1 MIFCNIHRLQG
12 KALCNLVKSYDR
24 VKLKW
29 LCHKLGME
37 LDGVERLI
45 VKLIIDGELNGR
57 LDQVN
62 MFLILKERDNKAN
75 AILNSLSLWLKS
87 VNTLRNTINSR
98 AANKMSQSSFG
109 GGMRSYGGMSDFGGF
124 GMMDYFD
131 DDINDDLYVMDQSF
145 LSWN

>member
-1 MIFCNIHRLQG
+1 M
-12 KALCNLVKSYDR
+12 VKSYDR
-24 VKLKW
+24 VKLGW
-29 LCHKLGME
+29 LCHKLGMKLE
-37 LDGVERLI
+37 GVEKLI
-45 VKLIIDGELNGR
+45 VKLIIDNELNGR

-62 MFLILKERDNKAN
+62 MYLILKEKDNKSN

-87 VNTLRNTINSR
+87 VNTLKNTINSR

-109 GGMRSYGGMSDFGGF
+109 GMRGMGGMSGYGGF